1 MDVLWGLLNSA
12 HLNTFLAASVSTAS
26 AVSSDY
32 PQETETTSVR
42 GEGV

>member
-12 HLNTFLAASVSTAS
+12 RLNTFLAASVSTAS

-32 PQETETTSVR
+32 PQEIETTSVR